1 MKLSRFVLRALA
13 GAAIAAFLAPSLH
26 ARAATGADKS
36 TPVTA
41 FPKPGIDPANIDPTC
56 KACDDFYTFAT
67 GGWQKTHPIPAGYPS
82 WGNFSILA
90 EANRSVLHGI
100 LDDAAR
106 DTSAAPGSNE
116 QKIGTFYRSCMDEAG
131 VERAG
136 LAPLQPELDAVAAI
150 RDRAALLTELGGLEQ
165 IGVNVPLSFGADSDA
180 ADSTRQIASLSV
192 GGLGLPDRDY
202 YFRDD
207 AKARTIRTAYA
218 SYIATLLAHS
228 GESATAAASDA
239 TAIVT
244 LETAIAQA
252 TPERADLRDPLK
264 TYHPLPVTQLAVLAP
279 DIAWTRFFAAQG
291 APAFTQLNVAVPDY
305 VKSVD
310 GIVRDT
316 PLPVW
321 QAYLRYHLVDAYAAA
336 LSAPFADASF
346 AFRSTT
352 LLGVHDQLP
361 RWKRCTAATDR
372 ALGEALGAVYVANVF
387 PPAAKARALALVDN
401 LQGVLHDDI
410 AGLSWMS
417 PTTKS
422 YAEIK
427 LAAFSKKIGYPATF
441 RDYRTLDIADVPYAG
456 NLERVRTFNS
466 NRDIR
471 KIGTATDRSEWYMSP
486 PTVNAYY
493 DPPNNEIVFPAGI
506 LAPPFFS
513 AETDDAVNYGAIG
526 AVIGHE
532 MTHGFDNEGRHY
544 DAHGNLRDWWAPAD
558 ATNFDARA
566 QCIIDEYSQ
575 FSPAPGVNIQ
585 GKLVQGEAIADL
597 GGITIAYKAFERT
610 AEFKSGRKIDG
621 YTPQQRFFLA
631 YANVWATNELEDAA
645 RSQALTNE
653 HPDDRYRVIGTL
665 SNMPEFRAA
674 FGCVAGDKMVRA
686 QACQIW

>member
-1 MKLSRFVLRALA
+1 MKLSRFILRALA
-13 GAAIAAFLAPSLH
+13 GTAMAALLAPALH
-26 ARAATGADKS
+26 ARAATGVDTAA
-36 TPVTA
+36 TAAA

-56 KACDDFYTFAT
+56 KACDDFYAFAT

-90 EANRSVLHGI
+90 EANRSILHGI

-106 DTSAAPGSNE
+106 DTSAASGSNE
-116 QKIGTFYRSCMDEAG
+116 QKIGTFYRSCMDETG
-131 VERAG
+131 IERAG
-136 LAPLQPELDAVAAI
+136 LAPLQPALDEIAAV
-150 RDRAALLTELGGLEQ
+150 RDRTSLLTGIAHLQRL
-165 IGVNVPLSFGADSDA
+165 GVNVPLSFGSEADA
-180 ADSTRQIASLSV
+180 VDSTRQIASLSV

-207 AKARTIRTAYA
+207 PKAQTIRTEYA
-218 SYIATLLAHS
+218 SYVASLLALG
-228 GESATAAASDA
+228 GEAAPGAASDA
-239 TAIVT
+239 AAIVT
-244 LETAIAQA
+244 LETALAQA

-264 TYHPLPVTQLAVLAP
+264 TYHPQPVTQLAANAP
-279 DIAWTRFFAAQG
+279 DIDWSHFFAAGG
-291 APAFTQLNVAVPDY
+291 APTFTQLNVAVPEY

-310 GIVRDT
+310 TLVRDT
-316 PLPVW
+316 PLPIW

-336 LSAPFADASF
+336 LPARFVDANF

-372 ALGEALGAVYVANVF
+372 ALGEALGAVYVAKVF
-387 PPAAKARALALVDN
+387 APAAKARALALVDN
-401 LQGVLHDDI
+401 LQRVLHEDI
-410 AGLSWMS
+410 AGLSWMG

-422 YAEIK
+422 YAQTK
-427 LAAFSKKIGYPATF
+427 LAAFSKKIGYPDTF
-441 RDYRTLDIADVPYAG
+441 RDYRALDIAAATYAG
-456 NLERVRTFNS
+456 NLELVRIFNS
-466 NRDIR
+466 DRDMR
-471 KIGTATDRSEWYMSP
+471 KIGTPTDRSEWYMSP

-493 DPPNNEIVFPAGI
+493 NQSNNEIVFPAGI

-532 MTHGFDNEGRHY
+532 MTHGFDNAGRHY
-544 DAHGNLRDWWAPAD
+544 DAEGNLRDWWTPAD
-558 ATNFDARA
+558 ASNFDARA

-575 FSPAPGVNIQ
+575 FSPAPGVNMK

-610 AEFKSGRKIDG
+610 AEFRSGRKIDG

-665 SNMPEFRAA
+665 SNMPEFWAA